1 MHLEYWKRETVRNR
15 KCDPL
20 ELKEGFVITDSEYNI
35 LFENCPY
42 DVFRKGSGSSG
53 LSDELMA
60 VIEGSDSATGI
71 IERGDRSY
79 YVQVSEITDNE
90 KSFYIILIRDDT
102 RRAKTEKKLS
112 YCLEILNSINEGV
125 IMTDRNG
132 RIIFYNK
139 KLGEYEDL
147 DPKDVIGRRLMDV
160 YQWSMESSEH
170 YQVLKTG
177 EPIREGNYRTVT
189 KRGKTKQ
196 LIASSFPIKS
206 GNVTEAVYSISRD
219 MTPIRDVYSKTIGLQ
234 ATSEKHSLGL
244 HNGTRFTFDHLICL
258 SSKMKNLIF
267 DAQKAAV
274 GDAPVLVYGETGTGK
289 EMVVQGMHNAGP
301 RSKEPFVALN
311 CAALPESLLESL
323 LFGTKKGAFT
333 GAENT
338 LGFFEQAGS
347 GTLYLDE
354 INSMPINLQ
363 AKFLRAVQEKRFR
376 KLGDD
381 KELPVRCK
389 IVSSVNMDPIKCVEN
404 GQLRKDL
411 YYRISVISLEVPP
424 LRKRREDILPLV
436 EYFEEKYCGI
446 YGNKNIVI
454 DDDLKQLLNNYDW
467 PGNVRELE
475 HIIES
480 AVSLLND
487 NEVMTIYNIPQYLRK
502 KLFVNNYMP
511 PDQEG
516 QTLNE
521 ILTGVEKKAVSEA
534 LEKNGMNITQAAKAL
549 GISRQNMQYRI
560 EKLGLRELLETYRA
574 DE

>member
-1 MHLEYWKRETVRNR
+1 MERNR
-15 KCDPL
+15 KRNPL
-20 ELKEGFVITDSEYNI
+20 DLKDGFVITDSEYNI
-35 LFENCPY
+35 LFENCRY
-42 DVFRKGSGSSG
+42 DIFRKGSG
-53 LSDELMA
+53 LSDELIS
-60 VIEGSDSATGI
+60 VIEDSDSSPGI
-71 IERGDRSY
+71 IERDDRLY
-79 YVQVSEITDNE
+79 YVQAAEIKEQE
-90 KSFYIILIRDDT
+90 KTFYIILIRDDT
-102 RRAKTEKKLS
+102 ENRGIEKMLS
-112 YCLEILNSINEGV
+112 YCIEVLNNIHEGV
-125 IMTDRNG
+125 IMTDSTG
-132 RIIFYNK
+132 KIIFYNK

-147 DPKDVIGRRLMDV
+147 DPGEVIGRRLMDV

-177 EPIREGNYRTVT
+177 KPIREGNYRNVT
-189 KRGKTKQ
+189 KRGKTMQ
-196 LIASSFPIKS
+196 IIASSFPIKNGS
-206 GNVTEAVYSISRD
+206 VTEAVYSISRD
-219 MTPIRDVYSKTIGLQ
+219 LTPIRDVYNRAIGLQ
-234 ATSEKHSLGL
+234 ATSEKRSPGL
-244 HNGTRFTFDHLICL
+244 NNGTRFTLDNLVCL
-258 SSKMKNLIF
+258 SSKMKNLIY

-338 LGFFEQAGS
+338 RGFFEQAGS

-354 INSMPINLQ
+354 INSMPLNFQ
-363 AKFLRAVQEKRFR
+363 AKFLRAVQEKCFR

-389 IVSSVNMDPIKCVEN
+389 IVSSVNMDPIKCVKN

-411 YYRISVISLEVPP
+411 YYRISAISLEVPP
-424 LRKRREDILPLV
+424 LRKRKEDILPLV
-436 EYFEEKYCGI
+436 EFFQQKYCEI
-446 YGNKNIVI
+446 YGNKNIII

-487 NEVMTIYNIPQYLRK
+487 NEIMTIYNIPQYLRK
-502 KLFVNNYMP
+502 KLFFNNYIP
-511 PDQEG
+511 PEQEG
-516 QTLNE
+516 QTLND
-521 ILTGVEKKAVSEA
+521 ILAGVEKQVVSHA

-560 EKLGLRELLETYRA
+560 EKLGLRELIESYKA

>member
-1 MHLEYWKRETVRNR
+1 M
-15 KCDPL
+15 
-20 ELKEGFVITDSEYNI
+20 
-35 LFENCPY
+35 
-42 DVFRKGSGSSG
+42 
-53 LSDELMA
+53 
-60 VIEGSDSATGI
+60 
-71 IERGDRSY
+71 
-79 YVQVSEITDNE
+79 
-90 KSFYIILIRDDT
+90 
-102 RRAKTEKKLS
+102 LS
-112 YCLEILNSINEGV
+112 YCIEVLNNINEGV
-125 IMTDRNG
+125 IMTDSTG
-132 RIIFYNK
+132 KIIFYNK

-147 DPKDVIGRRLMDV
+147 NPGEVIGRRLMDV

-177 EPIREGNYRTVT
+177 KPIREGNYRNVT

-196 LIASSFPIKS
+196 LIASSFPIKNGS
-206 GNVTEAVYSISRD
+206 VTEAVYSISRD
-219 MTPIRDVYSKTIGLQ
+219 LTPIRDVYNRAIGLQ
-234 ATSEKHSLGL
+234 ATSEKRSPGL
-244 HNGTRFTFDHLICL
+244 NNGTRFTLDNLVCL
-258 SSKMKNLIF
+258 SSKMKNLIY

-289 EMVVQGMHNAGP
+289 EMIVQGMHNAGT

-338 LGFFEQAGS
+338 RGFFEQAGS

-354 INSMPINLQ
+354 INSMPLNFQ
-363 AKFLRAVQEKRFR
+363 AKFLRAVQEKCFR

-389 IVSSVNMDPIKCVEN
+389 IVSSVNMDPIKCVKN

-411 YYRISVISLEVPP
+411 YYRISAISLEVPP
-424 LRKRREDILPLV
+424 LRKRKADILPLV
-436 EYFEEKYCGI
+436 EFFQQKYCEI
-446 YGNKNIVI
+446 YGNKNIII
-454 DDDLKQLLNNYDW
+454 DDDLRQLLNNYDW

-487 NEVMTIYNIPQYLRK
+487 NEIMTIYNIPQYLRK
-502 KLFVNNYMP
+502 KLFFNNYMTP
-511 PDQEG
+511 QQEG
-516 QTLNE
+516 QTLND
-521 ILTGVEKKAVSEA
+521 ILAGVEKQVVSHA

-560 EKLGLRELLETYRA
+560 EKLGLRELIESYRA

>member
-1 MHLEYWKRETVRNR
+1 MKRNR
-15 KCDPL
+15 KRDSL
-20 ELKEGFVITDSEYNI
+20 DQNEGFVIADSEYNI
-35 LFENCPY
+35 LFEDCSY
-42 DVFRKGSGSSG
+42 DVFRKGSG
-53 LSDELMA
+53 LSDEIIDI
-60 VIEGSDSATGI
+60 IEAFDRKTGI
-71 IERGDRSY
+71 IELDNRLY
-79 YVQVSEITDNE
+79 YVRASEIKKDE
-90 KSFYIILIRDDT
+90 KTFYIILIRDDT
-102 RRAKTEKKLS
+102 QNREREKKFS
-112 YCLEILNSINEGV
+112 YCLEVLDNINEGV
-125 IMTDRNG
+125 IMTDSNG
-132 RIIFYNK
+132 EIIFYNR

-147 DPKDVIGRRLMDV
+147 DPKYVIGRRLMDI
-160 YQWSMESSEH
+160 YQWSIESSEH

-189 KRGKTKQ
+189 KLGKTKQ
-196 LIASSFPIKS
+196 LIASSFPIKN

-234 ATSEKHSLGL
+234 ATSEKRSLGL
-244 HNGTRFTFDHLICL
+244 NNGTRFTFDHLICL

-289 EMVVQGMHNAGP
+289 EMIVQGMHNADP

-338 LGFFEQAGS
+338 LGFFEQAGR

-354 INSMPINLQ
+354 INSMPLNLQ
-363 AKFLRAVQEKRFR
+363 AKFLRAVQEKCFR

-389 IVSSVNMDPIKCVEN
+389 IVSSVNIDPIKCTEN

-411 YYRISVISLEVPP
+411 YYRLSVISLEVPP
-424 LRKRREDILPLV
+424 LRKRKEDILPLV
-436 EYFEEKYCGI
+436 EYFEQKYCEI
-446 YGNKNIVI
+446 YGNKNITI
-454 DDDLKQLLNNYDW
+454 DDDLKRLLKKYDW

-480 AVSLLND
+480 TVSLLND
-487 NEVMTIYNIPQYLRK
+487 GEVMTIYNIPQYLRK
-502 KLFVNNYMP
+502 KLFAHNYMP
-511 PDQEG
+511 SEQEG
-516 QTLNE
+516 RTLND
-521 ILTGVEKKAVSEA
+521 ILAGVEKQVVSQA
-534 LEKNGMNITQAAKAL
+534 LEKSGMNITQAAKAL

-560 EKLGLRELLETYRA
+560 EKLGLRGAMEEYKA

>member
-1 MHLEYWKRETVRNR
+1 MHHECRKEKMERKKKRDFLDLN
-15 KCDPL
+15 
-20 ELKEGFVITDSEYNI
+20 EGFIITDSEYNI
-35 LFENCPY
+35 LFEHCPY
-42 DVFRKGSGSSG
+42 DIFRKGAGMSG
-53 LSDELMA
+53 LSSELIA
-60 VIEGSDSATGI
+60 AIEKHDGSPSI
-71 IERGDRSY
+71 IEHDDRSY
-79 YVQVSEITDNE
+79 YVKATEIKE
-90 KSFYIILIRDDT
+90 KEKIFYMILIRDET
-102 RRAKTEKKLS
+102 RNRERERQLS
-112 YCLEILNSINEGV
+112 YYLEILDNINEGV
-125 IMTDRNG
+125 IMTDSNG
-132 RIIFYNK
+132 KIIFYNK

-147 DPKDVIGRRLMDV
+147 DPEKVIGKRLMDV

-177 EPIREGNYRTVT
+177 KPIREGNYRNVT
-189 KRGKTKQ
+189 KHGKTKQ
-196 LIASSFPIKS
+196 LIASSFPIKR
-206 GNVTEAVYSISRD
+206 NNATEAVYSISRD
-219 MTPIRDVYSKTIGLQ
+219 ITPISDVYNKTIGLQ
-234 ATSEKHSLGL
+234 ATSEKRSLGL
-244 HNGTRFTFDHLICL
+244 NNGTRFTFDHLICL

-338 LGFFEQAGS
+338 RGFFEQAGS

-354 INSMPINLQ
+354 INSMPLNLQ

-381 KELPVRCK
+381 KELKVRCK
-389 IVSSVNMDPIKCVEN
+389 IVSSVNMDPVKCVKN

-424 LRKRREDILPLV
+424 LRKRKEDIIPLV
-436 EYFEEKYCGI
+436 EYFEHKYCEI
-446 YGNKNIVI
+446 YGNKNITI
-454 DDDLKQLLNNYDW
+454 DDELKRLLKKYDW

-487 NEVMTIYNIPQYLRK
+487 NEIMTIYNIPQYLRK
-502 KLFVNNYMP
+502 KLFANNYLP
-511 PDQEG
+511 PEKEG
-516 QTLNE
+516 QTLND
-521 ILTGVEKKAVSEA
+521 ILAGVEKQVVSQA

-560 EKLGLRELLETYRA
+560 EKLGLRDFIDSYKN

>member
-1 MHLEYWKRETVRNR
+1 MKRNR
-15 KCDPL
+15 KRDSL
-20 ELKEGFVITDSEYNI
+20 DKNEGFVIADSEYNI
-35 LFENCPY
+35 LFEDCSY
-42 DVFRKGSGSSG
+42 DVFRKGSG
-53 LSDELMA
+53 LSDEI
-60 VIEGSDSATGI
+60 VDI
-71 IERGDRSY
+71 IEAFDRNTGTIKLDDRLY
-79 YVQVSEITDNE
+79 YVRASEIKENE
-90 KSFYIILIRDDT
+90 KTFYIILIRDDT
-102 RRAKTEKKLS
+102 QNREREKKLS
-112 YCLEILNSINEGV
+112 YCLEVLDNINEGV
-125 IMTDRNG
+125 IMTDSNG
-132 RIIFYNK
+132 KIIFYNR

-147 DPKDVIGRRLMDV
+147 DPKYVIGRRLMDV
-160 YQWSMESSEH
+160 YQWSIESSEH

-189 KRGKTKQ
+189 KLGKTKQ
-196 LIASSFPIKS
+196 LIASSFPIKK

-234 ATSEKHSLGL
+234 ATSEKRSLGL

-289 EMVVQGMHNAGP
+289 EMIVQGMHNAGP
-301 RSKEPFVALN
+301 RRKEPFVALN

-338 LGFFEQAGS
+338 LGFFEQAGR

-354 INSMPINLQ
+354 INSMPLNLQ
-363 AKFLRAVQEKRFR
+363 AKFLRAVQEKCFR

-389 IVSSVNMDPIKCVEN
+389 IVSSVNIDPIKCTEN

-411 YYRISVISLEVPP
+411 YYRLSVISLEVPP
-424 LRKRREDILPLV
+424 LRKRKEDILPLV
-436 EYFEEKYCGI
+436 EYFEQKYCEI
-446 YGNKNIVI
+446 YGNKNITI
-454 DDDLKQLLNNYDW
+454 DDDLKRLLKKYDW

-487 NEVMTIYNIPQYLRK
+487 DEVMTIYNIPQYLRK
-502 KLFVNNYMP
+502 KLFAHNYMP
-511 PDQEG
+511 SEQEG
-516 QTLNE
+516 QTLND
-521 ILTGVEKKAVSEA
+521 ILAGVEKQVVSQA
-534 LEKNGMNITQAAKAL
+534 LEKSGMNITQAAKTL

-560 EKLGLRELLETYRA
+560 EKLGLRGAMEEYKS
-574 DE
+574 EE

>member
-1 MHLEYWKRETVRNR
+1 MKRNR
-15 KCDPL
+15 KRDSL
-20 ELKEGFVITDSEYNI
+20 DKNEGFVIADSEYNI
-35 LFENCPY
+35 LFEDCSY
-42 DVFRKGSGSSG
+42 DVFRKGSG
-53 LSDELMA
+53 LSDEI
-60 VIEGSDSATGI
+60 VDI
-71 IERGDRSY
+71 IEAFDRNTGTIELDDRLY
-79 YVQVSEITDNE
+79 YVRASEIKENE
-90 KSFYIILIRDDT
+90 KTFYIILIRDDT
-102 RRAKTEKKLS
+102 QNREREKKLS
-112 YCLEILNSINEGV
+112 YCLEVLDNINEGV
-125 IMTDRNG
+125 IMTDSNG
-132 RIIFYNK
+132 KIIFYNR

-147 DPKDVIGRRLMDV
+147 DPKYVIGRRLMDV
-160 YQWSMESSEH
+160 YQWSIESSEH

-189 KRGKTKQ
+189 KLGKTKQ
-196 LIASSFPIKS
+196 LIASSFPIKK

-234 ATSEKHSLGL
+234 ATSEKRSLGL

-289 EMVVQGMHNAGP
+289 EMIVQGMHNAGP
-301 RSKEPFVALN
+301 RRKEPFVALN

-338 LGFFEQAGS
+338 LGFFEQAGR

-354 INSMPINLQ
+354 INSMPLNLQ
-363 AKFLRAVQEKRFR
+363 AKFLRAVQEKCFR

-389 IVSSVNMDPIKCVEN
+389 IVSSVNIDPIKCTEN

-411 YYRISVISLEVPP
+411 YYRLSVISLEVPP
-424 LRKRREDILPLV
+424 LRKRKEDILPLV
-436 EYFEEKYCGI
+436 EYFEQKYCEI
-446 YGNKNIVI
+446 YGNKNITI
-454 DDDLKQLLNNYDW
+454 DDDLKRLLKKYDW

-487 NEVMTIYNIPQYLRK
+487 DEVMTIYNIPQYLRK
-502 KLFVNNYMP
+502 KLFAHNYMP
-511 PDQEG
+511 SEQEG
-516 QTLNE
+516 QTLND
-521 ILTGVEKKAVSEA
+521 ILAGVEKQVVSQA
-534 LEKNGMNITQAAKAL
+534 LEKSGMNITQAAKTL

-560 EKLGLRELLETYRA
+560 EKLGLRGAMEEYKS
-574 DE
+574 EE

>member
-1 MHLEYWKRETVRNR
+1 MERNKKR
-15 KCDPL
+15 DPL
-20 ELKEGFVITDSEYNI
+20 TLNEGFVITDSEYNI
-35 LFENCPY
+35 LYENCRY
-42 DVFRKGSGSSG
+42 DIFRKGYG
-53 LSDELMA
+53 LSDEIIS
-60 VIEGSDSATGI
+60 VIEAVDSSSGI
-71 IERGDRSY
+71 IERDGNIY
-79 YVQVSEITDNE
+79 YIQAAEIKDKGKT
-90 KSFYIILIRDDT
+90 FYIILIRDDT
-102 RRAKTEKKLS
+102 QNRGREKMLS
-112 YCLEILNSINEGV
+112 YCIEVLNNINEGV
-125 IMTDRNG
+125 IMTDSTG
-132 RIIFYNK
+132 KIIFYNK

-147 DPKDVIGRRLMDV
+147 NPGEVIGRRLMDV

-177 EPIREGNYRTVT
+177 KPIREGNYRNVT

-196 LIASSFPIKS
+196 LIASSFPIKNGS
-206 GNVTEAVYSISRD
+206 VTEAVYSISRD
-219 MTPIRDVYSKTIGLQ
+219 LTPIRDVYNRAIGLQ
-234 ATSEKHSLGL
+234 ATSEKRSPGL
-244 HNGTRFTFDHLICL
+244 NNGTRFTLDNLVCL
-258 SSKMKNLIF
+258 SSKMKNLIY

-289 EMVVQGMHNAGP
+289 EMIVQGMHNAGT

-338 LGFFEQAGS
+338 RGFFEQAGS

-354 INSMPINLQ
+354 INSMPLNFQ
-363 AKFLRAVQEKRFR
+363 AKFLRAVQEKCFR

-381 KELPVRCK
+381 KELPVKCK
-389 IVSSVNMDPIKCVEN
+389 IVSSVNMDPIKCVKN

-411 YYRISVISLEVPP
+411 YYRISAISLEVPP
-424 LRKRREDILPLV
+424 LRKRKADILPLV
-436 EYFEEKYCGI
+436 EFFQQKYCEI
-446 YGNKNIVI
+446 YGNKNIII
-454 DDDLKQLLNNYDW
+454 DDDLRQLLNNYDW

-487 NEVMTIYNIPQYLRK
+487 NEIMTIYNIPQYLRK
-502 KLFVNNYMP
+502 KLFFNNYMTP
-511 PDQEG
+511 QQEG
-516 QTLNE
+516 QTLND
-521 ILTGVEKKAVSEA
+521 ILAGVEKQVVSHA

-560 EKLGLRELLETYRA
+560 EKLGLRELIESYRA

>member
-1 MHLEYWKRETVRNR
+1 MERNKKR
-15 KCDPL
+15 DPL
-20 ELKEGFVITDSEYNI
+20 TLNEGFVITDSEYNI
-35 LFENCPY
+35 LYENCRY
-42 DVFRKGSGSSG
+42 DIFRKGYG
-53 LSDELMA
+53 LSDEIIS
-60 VIEGSDSATGI
+60 VIEAVDSSSGI
-71 IERGDRSY
+71 IERDGNIY
-79 YVQVSEITDNE
+79 YIQAAEIKDKGKT
-90 KSFYIILIRDDT
+90 FYIILIRDDT
-102 RRAKTEKKLS
+102 QNRGREKMLS
-112 YCLEILNSINEGV
+112 YCIEVLNNINEGV
-125 IMTDRNG
+125 IMTDSTG
-132 RIIFYNK
+132 KIIFYNK

-147 DPKDVIGRRLMDV
+147 NPGEVIGRRLMDV

-177 EPIREGNYRTVT
+177 KPIREGNYRNVT

-206 GNVTEAVYSISRD
+206 GSVTEAVYSISRD
-219 MTPIRDVYSKTIGLQ
+219 LTPIRDVYNRAMGLQ
-234 ATSEKHSLGL
+234 ATSEKRSPGL
-244 HNGTRFTFDHLICL
+244 NNGTRFTLDNLVCL
-258 SSKMKNLIF
+258 SSKMKNLIY

-289 EMVVQGMHNAGP
+289 EMIVQGMHNAGT

-338 LGFFEQAGS
+338 RGFFEQAGS

-354 INSMPINLQ
+354 INSMPLNFQ
-363 AKFLRAVQEKRFR
+363 AKFLRAVQEKCFR

-389 IVSSVNMDPIKCVEN
+389 IVSSVNMDPIKCVKN

-411 YYRISVISLEVPP
+411 YYRISAISLEVPP
-424 LRKRREDILPLV
+424 LRKRKADILPLV
-436 EYFEEKYCGI
+436 EFFQQKYCEI
-446 YGNKNIVI
+446 YGNKNIII
-454 DDDLKQLLNNYDW
+454 DDDLRQLLNNYDW

-502 KLFVNNYMP
+502 KLFFNNYMTP
-511 PDQEG
+511 QQEG
-516 QTLNE
+516 QTLND
-521 ILTGVEKKAVSEA
+521 ILAGVEKQVVSHA

-560 EKLGLRELLETYRA
+560 EKLGLRELIESYRA

>member
-1 MHLEYWKRETVRNR
+1 MKRNR
-15 KCDPL
+15 KRDSL
-20 ELKEGFVITDSEYNI
+20 DKNEGFVIADSEYNI
-35 LFENCPY
+35 LFEDCSY
-42 DVFRKGSGSSG
+42 DVFRKGSG
-53 LSDELMA
+53 LSDEI
-60 VIEGSDSATGI
+60 VDI
-71 IERGDRSY
+71 IEAFDRNTGTIELDDRLY
-79 YVQVSEITDNE
+79 YVRASEIKENE
-90 KSFYIILIRDDT
+90 KTFYIILIRDDT
-102 RRAKTEKKLS
+102 QNREREKKLS
-112 YCLEILNSINEGV
+112 YCLEVLDNINEGV
-125 IMTDRNG
+125 IMTDSNG
-132 RIIFYNK
+132 KIIFYNR

-147 DPKDVIGRRLMDV
+147 DPKYVIGRRLMDV
-160 YQWSMESSEH
+160 YQWSIESSEH

-189 KRGKTKQ
+189 KLGKTKQ
-196 LIASSFPIKS
+196 LIASSFPIKK

-234 ATSEKHSLGL
+234 ATSEKRSLGL

-258 SSKMKNLIF
+258 SSKMKKLIF

-289 EMVVQGMHNAGP
+289 EMIVQGMHNAGP

-338 LGFFEQAGS
+338 LGFFEQAGR

-354 INSMPINLQ
+354 INSMPLNLQ
-363 AKFLRAVQEKRFR
+363 AKFLRAVQEKCFR

-389 IVSSVNMDPIKCVEN
+389 IVSSVNIDPIKCTEN

-411 YYRISVISLEVPP
+411 YYRLSVISLEVPP
-424 LRKRREDILPLV
+424 LRKRKEDILPLV
-436 EYFEEKYCGI
+436 EYFEQKYCEI
-446 YGNKNIVI
+446 YGNKNITI
-454 DDDLKQLLNNYDW
+454 DDDLKRLLKKYDW

-487 NEVMTIYNIPQYLRK
+487 DEVMTIYNIPQYLRK
-502 KLFVNNYMP
+502 KLFAHNYMP
-511 PDQEG
+511 FEQEG
-516 QTLNE
+516 RTLND
-521 ILTGVEKKAVSEA
+521 ILAGIEKQVVSQA
-534 LEKNGMNITQAAKAL
+534 LEKSGMNITQAAKTL

-560 EKLGLRELLETYRA
+560 EKLGLRGAMEEYKA

>member
-1 MHLEYWKRETVRNR
+1 MERNKKR
-15 KCDPL
+15 DPL
-20 ELKEGFVITDSEYNI
+20 TLNEGFVITDSEYNI
-35 LFENCPY
+35 LYENCRY
-42 DVFRKGSGSSG
+42 DIFRKGYG
-53 LSDELMA
+53 LSDEIIS
-60 VIEGSDSATGI
+60 VIEAVDSSSGI
-71 IERGDRSY
+71 IERDGNIY
-79 YVQVSEITDNE
+79 HIQAAEIKDKGKT
-90 KSFYIILIRDDT
+90 FYIILIRDDT
-102 RRAKTEKKLS
+102 QNRGREKMLS
-112 YCLEILNSINEGV
+112 YCIEVLNNINEGV
-125 IMTDRNG
+125 IMTDSTG
-132 RIIFYNK
+132 KIIFYNK

-147 DPKDVIGRRLMDV
+147 NPGEVIGRRLMDV

-177 EPIREGNYRTVT
+177 KPIREGNYRNVT

-196 LIASSFPIKS
+196 LIASSFPIKNGS
-206 GNVTEAVYSISRD
+206 VTEAVYSISRD
-219 MTPIRDVYSKTIGLQ
+219 LTPIRDVYNRAIGLQ
-234 ATSEKHSLGL
+234 ATSEKRSPGL
-244 HNGTRFTFDHLICL
+244 NNGTRFTLDNLVCL
-258 SSKMKNLIF
+258 SSKMKNLIY

-289 EMVVQGMHNAGP
+289 EMIVQGMHNAGT

-338 LGFFEQAGS
+338 RGFFEQAGS

-354 INSMPINLQ
+354 INSMPLNFQ
-363 AKFLRAVQEKRFR
+363 AKFLRAVQEKCFR

-389 IVSSVNMDPIKCVEN
+389 IVSSVNMDPIKCVKN

-411 YYRISVISLEVPP
+411 YYRISAISLEVPP
-424 LRKRREDILPLV
+424 LRKRKADILPLV
-436 EYFEEKYCGI
+436 EFFQQKYCEI
-446 YGNKNIVI
+446 YGNKNIII

-487 NEVMTIYNIPQYLRK
+487 NEIMTIYNIPQYLRK
-502 KLFVNNYMP
+502 KLFFNNYMTP
-511 PDQEG
+511 QQEG
-516 QTLNE
+516 QTLND
-521 ILTGVEKKAVSEA
+521 ILAGVEKQVVSHA

-560 EKLGLRELLETYRA
+560 EKLGLRELIESYRA